1 MQIPTDFLRDEDVD
15 KLEVKTFNSDIE
27 NKQKKTQAIDLA

>member
-27 NKQKKTQAIDLA
+27 NK